1 MSLPLACGDRSG
13 FLFAHACDRPAAG
26 ACASCGRPICVEHT
40 RMGPAGPTCIACLR
54 DPTDHDRTGSSGD
67 TGGSSTS
74 GSEARAAEAAGPA
87 SQGDFGGA
95 GASAYWQQR
104 EGERVAAGEPG
115 ATRPDDPYFFDGG
128 PDRAAYYDAD
138 DYRAFDAVTAAA
150 AADSA
155 GDAGEAD
162 AAPDT
167 DTGAS

>member
-1 MSLPLACGDRSG
+1 MSRLPGACGDRSG
-13 FLFAHACDRPAAG
+13 FLFAHACDRPATG
-26 ACASCGRPICVEHT
+26 ACGTCGRPICVEHT
-40 RMGPAGPTCIACLR
+40 RMGPSGPSCIACLR
-54 DPTDHDRTGSSGD
+54 DPDPDRSSSSSDTGTSSSG
-67 TGGSSTS
+67 STS
-74 GSEARAAEAAGPA
+74 AADAAPGLA
-87 SQGDFGGA
+87 QQGDFGGA
-95 GASAYWQQR
+95 GATAYWQQR
-104 EGERVAAGEPG
+104 EGERAALGEP
-115 ATRPDDPYFFDGG
+115 ATARADDPYFFAGG